1 MDSMICVDDAEIIC
15 KKMLKALGLELNWW
29 IPSSSKV
36 YDITKK
42 LGECRYASVS
52 YIWCGLAYMASFGS
66 LEDLVERLLG
76 CNGDS
81 SKSPCTEFKWN
92 LGGLDEARVKNVF
105 GWKSLEEA
113 AQFAASAS
121 ALTVQKMGAQN
132 SIPFRS
138 NLN

>member
-15 KKMLKALGLELNWW
+15 KKMLKALGLELGWW

-42 LGECRYASVS
+42 LDECRYASVS

-76 CNGDS
+76 CGGDF
-81 SKSPCTEFKWN
+81 SKSWCTEFKWN
-92 LGGLDEARVKNVF
+92 LGGLNEARVKNVF
-105 GWKSLEEA
+105 GGKSLEEA
-113 AQFAASAS
+113 ALLADLMLSGEDECCNVCEKS
-121 ALTVQKMGAQN
+121 
-132 SIPFRS
+132 
-138 NLN
+138 

>member
-1 MDSMICVDDAEIIC
+1 MICTDDAEIIC

-76 CNGDS
+76 YGDDS
-81 SKSPCTEFKWN
+81 SKSWCTEFKWN
-92 LGGLDEARVKNVF
+92 LGGLNEARVKNVF
-105 GWKSLEEA
+105 GGKSLEEA
-113 AQFAASAS
+113 ALLADLMLSGEDECCNVCEKS
-121 ALTVQKMGAQN
+121 
-132 SIPFRS
+132 
-138 NLN
+138 

>member
-42 LGECRYASVS
+42 LDECRYVSVS

-76 CNGDS
+76 CSGDS
-81 SKSPCTEFKWN
+81 SKSWCTEFKWN
-92 LGGLDEARVKNVF
+92 LGGLNEARVKNVF
-105 GWKSLEEA
+105 GGKSLEEA
-113 AQFAASAS
+113 ALLADLMLSGKDECCNVCEKS
-121 ALTVQKMGAQN
+121 
-132 SIPFRS
+132 
-138 NLN
+138 